1 MLDKTR
7 CRRKW
12 QEDSGESKID
22 DEKYASKVMKCFPEL
37 HSRHSRRDAVLSPR
51 PRSTSTGAVVE
62 TSLEGAEIEKYRE
75 IRNARG
81 LNLI

>member
-1 MLDKTR
+1 MPDKTR

-12 QEDSGESKID
+12 QEDSGESKIY

-37 HSRHSRRDAVLSPR
+37 LSRHSRRDAVLSPR

-62 TSLEGAEIEKYRE
+62 TSLERAEIEKYRE